1 MRMDKRRVLASE
13 TQLIKWLHEFQAGC
27 FMARNLH
34 VSRIYI
40 NVFHIVM
47 HIYILMSRYALI
59 IIGRPTTG

>member
-13 TQLIKWLHEFQAGC
+13 TQLIKWLHEFHAGC

-40 NVFHIVM
+40 NVFQIVM
-47 HIYILMSRYALI
+47 HIHINV
-59 IIGRPTTG
+59 